1 MDDRHAGGA
10 WGETMDEM
18 DSGTARHPADVVVID
33 DEYGAR
39 LQVELA
45 IETSPRLRLAGQAAN
60 GMRGAELV
68 EELQPDIVVLDL
80 SMPVMDGYEA
90 LPLIRRLC
98 PTARVLVR
106 SSCDE
111 EDAWPRA
118 RDLGAAEFIPKFLD
132 PYALC
137 SRIEAYS
144 EPPLPASLAELA
156 RRLARAERSG
166 DEVRSGQASH

>member
-1 MDDRHAGGA
+1 MGQGH
-10 WGETMDEM
+10 E
-18 DSGTARHPADVVVID
+18 GTELHRARVIVID

-45 IETSPRLRLAGQAAN
+45 VAESPLLQLAGEADN

-68 EELQPDIVVLDL
+68 ESTQPDIVVLDL
-80 SMPVMDGYEA
+80 SMPVMDGFEA

-106 SSCDE
+106 SSLDG
-111 EDAWPRA
+111 EDAWPHA
-118 RDLGAAEFIPKFLD
+118 RDLGALEFIPKFVD
-132 PYALC
+132 PAVL
-137 SRIEAYS
+137 RARLEAYA

-156 RRLARAERSG
+156 RRIPRPERRMY
-166 DEVRSGQASH
+166 EVGSGQASHRA

>member
-1 MDDRHAGGA
+1 MDQMHEDTPEGP
-10 WGETMDEM
+10 
-18 DSGTARHPADVVVID
+18 ARLVVID

-45 IETSPRLRLAGQAAN
+45 VADSTTVELAGQADN

-68 EELQPDIVVLDL
+68 EQVQPDIVVLDL

-98 PTARVLVR
+98 PTARVVVR
-106 SSCDE
+106 SSHDE

-118 RDLGAAEFIPKFLD
+118 RELGAVEFIPKFLD
-132 PYALC
+132 FAELR
-137 SRIEAYS
+137 SRIEAYAK
-144 EPPLPASLAELA
+144 PPLPASLTQLA
-156 RRLARAERSG
+156 RLLPRVDGSC
-166 DEVRSGQASH
+166 DEVGSGQAGDRA